1 MRHLST
7 ALLLSAAALPS
18 HWAQAQPM
26 GYPQQ
31 GRSIVCESQDG
42 GYRECATGF
51 RGGAVLVENLSS
63 TRCVEGGNWG
73 NSGRGGVWVR
83 EGCRARFAEAG
94 GPGGYPPGQGG
105 SGQPVGASR
114 PPVVGWDQGGQERQ
128 EQLVRCESDNGSY
141 RECRVPGR
149 ARIELV
155 RQLSDS
161 ACVEGRTWG
170 TRGDRVWVNRGC
182 RAEFAAH
189 GGAWS
194 GGWDRS
200 VICASEDQQTIT
212 CPWNSR
218 ADRPRL
224 LEQLSSAACREGQ
237 SWGTTRSGDIWVS
250 RGCRGRFGAR

>member
-7 ALLLSAAALPS
+7 ALLLSTAALSP

-26 GYPQQ
+26 GYPQL

-42 GYRECATGF
+42 SYRECAAGF

-73 NSGRGGVWVR
+73 NSGRGSVWVR
-83 EGCRARFAEAG
+83 DGCRARFAEAG
-94 GPGGYPPGQGG
+94 RGQGGYPPPGE
-105 SGQPVGASR
+105 SGLGHPVGPGR
-114 PPVVGWDQGGQERQ
+114 PGMGWDQGGQ
-128 EQLVRCESDNGSY
+128 EQLVRCESDNGNY
-141 RECRVPGR
+141 RECRMPGR

-161 ACVEGRTWG
+161 ACVQGRTWG
-170 TRGDRVWVNRGC
+170 TRGDRVWVDRGC
-182 RAEFAAH
+182 RAEFAAY
-189 GGAWS
+189 GGAWGG

-200 VICASEDQQTIT
+200 VVCASEDQQTIT
-212 CPWNSR
+212 CPWDSR
-218 ADRPRL
+218 AGRPRL

-237 SWGTTRSGDIWVS
+237 SWGTTRNGDIWVA
-250 RGCRGRFGAR
+250 RGCRGRFGSR